1 MDRVKGKAAIVTGGG
16 SGIGEATAKLLAAEG
31 AKVTIVDID
40 DANGARVAD
49 EIIAAGGTARFRHLD
64 ISREDD
70 ITSVFNEAYEE
81 YGALHILVNNAL
93 ALGRDTPPDAT
104 SAEDWDAVMNVN
116 VRGTFLCTKHA
127 VRYIKRT
134 GQGGSIV
141 NVSSIMAMLG
151 GPAHIYNTSKGAIR
165 SMTKNVAVIYAADG
179 IRANSVHPGYIN
191 TPLFRRLA
199 GRNPAEVEAAAK
211 RAGERVPAGRM
222 GTPEDIAAGIL
233 YLASDESSYVTGSE
247 LVIDGG
253 ALVKS

>member
-16 SGIGEATAKLLAAEG
+16 SGIGEATAKLLAVEG
-31 AKVTIVDID
+31 ARVTIVDID
-40 DANGARVAD
+40 DANGARVAR
-49 EIIAAGGTARFRHLD
+49 EITDAGGTARFRHMD
-64 ISREDD
+64 ISQEDD
-70 ITSVFNEAYEE
+70 IIAVFKAAYEE
-81 YGALHILVNNAL
+81 YGGLHVLVNNAL
-93 ALGRDTPPDAT
+93 ALGRDTPPDVTA
-104 SAEDWDAVMNVN
+104 AADWDAVMDVN

-127 VRYIKRT
+127 VACMKQT

-165 SMTKNVAVIYAADG
+165 SMTKNVAIIYAPDG

-199 GRNPAEVEAAAK
+199 GRNPAEVANAAK
-211 RAGERVPAGRM
+211 HAGDRVPLGRM

-233 YLASDESSYVTGSE
+233 YLVSDESSYVTGSE

-253 ALVKS
+253 ILVKS